1 MLVVRAVGP
10 GVVPY
15 FMDGRDPGSWTASA
29 QRLLALP
36 GPVRREALRRVL
48 DGRHPVTG
56 GPLQTVRRR
65 RRRAGWDL
73 IFTAPKSVSL
83 LGATAGDQSVVGDA
97 HAAAVSDVLD
107 HLERGL
113 TIWDS
118 SAPGKRVP
126 AGGLIGARFEHRLN
140 AASEPHVHTH
150 VLVANLTR
158 TERGWTAVRAE
169 PWYVGRESLGAL
181 YQMAL
186 RYRLRLRGLDLE
198 WRMRPDGL
206 ADVAGVPT
214 ATVRAA
220 STQARLVGALGP
232 FAARRQAEPQAWRD
246 RAERTGFEPDA
257 VTYAWPPPSR
267 PPDAP
272 PRGGPGDDL
281 TDRVTT
287 RLAMRRSD
295 FRQADVIVALSASL
309 PGGCPP
315 AEAMAWVERFC
326 AASREVPSPT
336 AGKRWTTALA
346 RSADDRLD
354 ALLEQRFRAGDGR
367 RRPVAV
373 LASPPGRSELLAQ
386 AEHLARLRSQWE
398 GEGLR
403 AAVSV
408 PDGLAAARW
417 EVLTGLAPH
426 RPGSRVDVLVVDR
439 ADRRST
445 AELLTL
451 LEGVGIG
458 AGGIVFV
465 EGGTLPRLTNFASHG
480 LAHFADRRGR
490 FGCPPAPPWGPARP
504 SPGGVDFGSGRQA
517 VGDLLARWAGT
528 GGRELLVGLGLEEV
542 RGLNRAARQ
551 LEVGGRR
558 SAARREAGGRRP
570 AVELAGFATGDRVVV
585 LRAGEHRPPYATFG
599 RICGMDD
606 RGREV
611 SIRWDGDSR
620 PSTYGPEV
628 LAGLGH
634 GWAATPRLASRA
646 GRPVML
652 LGPVEAAPR
661 LRALVRQSIERQPNG
676 PERHLGLGR

>member
-1 MLVVRAVGP
+1 MLLVRAVGP

-15 FMDGRDPGSWTASA
+15 FLDGRDHGSWTASA
-29 QRLLALP
+29 RRLLDLP
-36 GPVRREALRRVL
+36 GPVTGEALRRVL
-48 DGRHPVTG
+48 NGHDPATG
-56 GPLQTVRRR
+56 VPLQTVRRR
-65 RRRAGWDL
+65 GRRAGWDL
-73 IFTAPKSVSL
+73 IFAAPKSVSL
-83 LGATAGDQSVVGDA
+83 LAATADDPNVVGDA
-97 HAAAVSDVLD
+97 HAAAVTDVLD
-107 HLERGL
+107 HVETRLAV
-113 TIWDS
+113 WDS
-118 SAPGKRVP
+118 SAPDKRAP

-158 TERGWTAVRAE
+158 TGRGWTAVRGD

-186 RYRLRLRGLDLE
+186 RYQLRCRGLDLE

-220 STQARLVGALGP
+220 STQARLVGAMGP

-257 VTYAWPPPSR
+257 VSYSSPQPSR
-267 PPDAP
+267 PPVDP
-272 PRGGPGDDL
+272 PRGGVGDAL
-281 TDRVTT
+281 TDRVIT

-295 FRQADVIVALSASL
+295 FRQDDAIVALSASL

-354 ALLEQRFRAGDGR
+354 ALLEQRFGAGDGG
-367 RRPVAV
+367 RRPVTV
-373 LASPPGRSELLAQ
+373 LASPPGRSEILAQ
-386 AEHLARLRSQWE
+386 AEYLGRLRSQWDE
-398 GEGLR
+398 EGLR
-403 AAVSV
+403 SAVAA

-417 EVLTGLAPH
+417 EVLTGLAPY

-445 AELLTL
+445 AELLAL
-451 LEGVGIG
+451 LERVGIG
-458 AGGIVFV
+458 SGGIVFV

-480 LAHFADRRGR
+480 LADFADRRGR
-490 FGCPPAPPWGPARP
+490 FGCPPVTPWAPRFSSA
-504 SPGGVDFGSGRQA
+504 GGMAAERGRQA

-542 RGLNRAARQ
+542 RGLNRAARE
-551 LEVGGRR
+551 L
-558 SAARREAGGRRP
+558 EAGGRQP

-599 RICGMDD
+599 RICGIAD

-611 SIRWDGDSR
+611 SIRWDGESR
-620 PSTYGPEV
+620 PSAYGPEV
-628 LAGLGH
+628 LAGLGP
-634 GWAATPRLASRA
+634 GWASTPRLASRA

-661 LRALVRQSIERQPNG
+661 IRGLVRESIERQPGG